1 MTALAAAAHRS
12 LYLRGCA
19 LVLAAGLFWS
29 FTGVLVRSAASSD
42 AWQYL
47 GYRSIGA
54 ALFFYVYSRWQ
65 AQGPPIRNFLRLGP
79 LGWLAMVAVLM
90 ASLCYIFA
98 LKTTTVANTLFLASC
113 APLVTGVLGWFV
125 LRERL
130 GVVGA
135 AAIAVGLV
143 GVAVMLL
150 GRTDGA
156 TSLFGNLMAFTS
168 ACMFALYNVCLRRGV
183 GRDFGPTMYV
193 YALVALAICVV
204 ALLVTGKTMMP
215 PLHDIGL
222 AIFNGFVF
230 IGIGSALFIRGARHV
245 PAAGLAVLSQTEA
258 IFGPIWVALI
268 VGEVPSPL
276 AILGGALILSAVV
289 VMAVHGSMRL
299 PPQGAI
305 G

>member
-1 MTALAAAAHRS
+1 MTALAASNRT

-29 FTGVLVRSAASSD
+29 FTGVLVRSATHSD

-47 GYRSIGA
+47 GYRSVGA
-54 ALFFYVYSRWQ
+54 ALFFLVYARWRGL
-65 AQGPPIRNFLRLGP
+65 GPPFRNFLKLGA
-79 LGWLAMVAVLM
+79 LGWLAMFSVLA

-130 GVVGA
+130 SLVGIGC
-135 AAIAVGLV
+135 IAVGLV
-143 GVAVMLL
+143 GVSLMLV

-156 TSLFGNLMAFTS
+156 SSLFGNLMAIGS
-168 ACMFALYNVCLRRGV
+168 ALGFAGYNVCLRLGH

-193 YALVALAICVV
+193 YAVV
-204 ALLVTGKTMMP
+204 ALLICLAALVIGRGPFVP
-215 PLHDIGL
+215 PLFDIAV
-222 AIFNGFVF
+222 AIINGFVF
-230 IGIGSALFIRGARHV
+230 IGIGSQLFIHGAKHV
-245 PAAGLAVLSQTEA
+245 PAAELAVLAQTEA
-258 IFGPIWVALI
+258 IFGPLWVALI
-268 VGEVPSPL
+268 VGEIPAPI
-276 AILGGALILSAVV
+276 AILGGALILGAVV
-289 VMAVHGSMRL
+289 VMAVNGSMRL
-299 PPQGAI
+299 PPAGTI